1 MHTRARIFTVMLSL
15 ALLASLTLACS
26 LPGIPGFGGP
36 TAEEDTPAAPAPP
49 SEETPVD
56 EEACGDGVC
65 DASENP
71 ETCPQDCEAPEV
83 ETPALPPEATVPF
96 GLDVEALEGLT
107 SYAYSFHIDGLS
119 TMAGGAEKVVLDIEG
134 KRQSAPTQAEHLKF
148 SSTSNGDTT
157 AMEVIYIEDLG
168 KMWMREGSDA
178 WQEMPVMDESM
189 LQIFDAFSMFYW
201 WDTVFVGD
209 PEDVQYLG
217 QETMNGVA
225 SHHYKGAD
233 SASWGAFATGCSFAS
248 VQDEIWVAVDGN
260 YPVKRELNA
269 EADCQGE
276 SGTFSFLMEIQSV
289 NQPLDISPPM

>member
-1 MHTRARIFTVMLSL
+1 MHTRVRIFTMMLCL
-15 ALLASLTLACS
+15 ALLVSLTLACS
-26 LPGIPGFGGP
+26 LPGIPGLSGP
-36 TAEEDTPAAPAPP
+36 TTEEDTPSAPM
-49 SEETPVD
+49 EETPVD
-56 EEACGDGVC
+56 EPRCGDGVC
-65 DASENP
+65 DASENA
-71 ETCPQDCEAPEV
+71 ESCAEDCEAAEV
-83 ETPALPPEATVPF
+83 ETPAPAPEDTPPF

-107 SYAYSFHIDGLS
+107 SYAYTFHIDGLS
-119 TMAGGAEKVVLDIEG
+119 TMEGGAEKVVLDIEG

-157 AMEVIYIEDLG
+157 AMEVIYIEDVG
-168 KMWMREGSDA
+168 KMWMREGTDA

-201 WDTVFVGD
+201 WDTIFVGD

-217 QETMNGVA
+217 QEMMNGVA